1 MAALDRTV
9 VTNSAAPRPLGR
21 YSLGMSI
28 NPRKLVY
35 VAGQGVWTP
44 TETRWGEATRRHRHV
59 KRLRI
64 SVSCWRAPV
73 PISAMLS
80 SSLPTSSPVPPSQG
94 VPRRLGRTL
103 SAFVSIRRLPAQHP
117 ARGGGHGARR
127 LSGRDKGCGGVAVG
141 YSKRYAPEAHIG
153 RPRTIG

>member
-9 VTNSAAPRPLGR
+9 VTNSAASRPLGR

-35 VAGQGVWTP
+35 VTGQGVWTP
-44 TETRWGEATRRHRHV
+44 TETRWGKATRRHRHA

-64 SVSCWRAPV
+64 SVSCWWAPV

-80 SSLPTSSPVPPSQG
+80 SSLPTSSSVPPS
-94 VPRRLGRTL
+94 
-103 SAFVSIRRLPAQHP
+103 
-117 ARGGGHGARR
+117 RGY
-127 LSGRDKGCGGVAVG
+127 LDGCGELHPHMYPYGDFPPNTLRMVAGMVRED
-141 YSKRYAPEAHIG
+141 YLVEIKAVAALP
-153 RPRTIG
+153 

>member
-9 VTNSAAPRPLGR
+9 VTNSAASRPLGR

-35 VAGQGVWTP
+35 VTGQGVWTP
-44 TETRWGEATRRHRHV
+44 TETRWGKATRRHRHA

-80 SSLPTSSPVPPSQG
+80 SSLPTSSPVPPFQG
-94 VPRRLGRTL
+94 YLDGCDELYPHMYPYGDFPPNTL
-103 SAFVSIRRLPAQHP
+103 HVVAGMVREDYLVEIKAVAALP
-117 ARGGGHGARR
+117 
-127 LSGRDKGCGGVAVG
+127 
-141 YSKRYAPEAHIG
+141 
-153 RPRTIG
+153 